1 MVSVSEMRPVRL
13 KYFAIL
19 REQRG
24 LADETLE
31 TGAAT
36 ARDLYRELA
45 AAHGFSLAEDRVG
58 VAVNDS
64 FASWDRPLNAGDT
77 IVFIPPVAGG

>member
-1 MVSVSEMRPVRL
+1 MFSVSEMRPVRL

-31 TGAAT
+31 TGAVT